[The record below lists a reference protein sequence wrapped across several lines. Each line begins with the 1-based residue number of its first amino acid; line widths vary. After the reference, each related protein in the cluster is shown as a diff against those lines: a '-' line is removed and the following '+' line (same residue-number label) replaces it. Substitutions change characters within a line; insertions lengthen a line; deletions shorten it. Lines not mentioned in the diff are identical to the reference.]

1 MAASSKRAD
10 TTEVSRSGANL
21 HMYQRSR
28 IVSAV
33 ALTLCVLSAMGQ
45 RRAKQWIP
53 DIPKMWVDQE
63 MSELEVPLS
72 NRTSSPKQ
80 IPAEYY
86 YRIPIRPIY
95 KTYPVY
101 GPGREPAGYL
111 ESLRQ
116 LDPVIAFDPTE
127 LKAREDWLKAGE
139 LVFEAPITTG
149 KLGATTSS
157 SDLYLRDPQ
166 WYERTKAPLT
176 RDGILPFY
184 RYVITEKGKVEIG
197 ILSCAMCH
205 TRVMPDGTVI
215 KGAQGNFPFDRA
227 LALDYRSNPDKLDD
241 ARALER
247 SLFTVPGGD
256 IRPENQF
263 SKLSI
268 EELARGHEAI
278 PPGVLARHRS
288 SVWYPVQVPDLIG
301 VKDRRYLDRTG
312 LQQHRS
318 IVDLMRYAALNQG
331 GDDLAQFD
339 DFSPMALFFEGKR
352 PDPNTQTRYGDE
364 QLYALA
370 LYVYSLQPPANP
382 NRLDALAAKGQKIFA
397 REGCS
402 GCHTPPLYTNNKL
415 TLAEGFKIPMK
426 DRQRYNILPISVG
439 TDPNLTMKTRRGT
452 GYYKVP
458 SLRGVWYRGPF
469 EHNGSVATLED
480 WFDPRRLGKDYEP
493 TGFKGYGVTRRAIN
507 GHEFGLSL
515 SEKDRRALIAFLRTL

>member
-1 MAASSKRAD
+1 
-10 TTEVSRSGANL
+10 
-21 HMYQRSR
+21 MYQRSR
-28 IVSAV
+28 IVSVV

-53 DIPKMWVDQE
+53 DIPKMWVDKE

-86 YRIPIRPIY
+86 YRIPVRPIY

-116 LDPVIAFDPTE
+116 LDPVIAFDPTK
-127 LKAREDWLKAGE
+127 LKTREDWLKAGE
-139 LVFEAPITTG
+139 LVFETPITTG

-205 TRVMPDGTVI
+205 TRVMADGTII

-268 EELARGHEAI
+268 DELARGHEAI

-301 VKDRRYLDRTG
+301 VRDRRYLDRTG

-339 DFSPMALFFEGKR
+339 DFSPMALFFDGKR

-370 LYVYSLQPPANP
+370 LYVYSLRPPA
-382 NRLDALAAKGQKIFA
+382 
-397 REGCS
+397 
-402 GCHTPPLYTNNKL
+402 
-415 TLAEGFKIPMK
+415 
-426 DRQRYNILPISVG
+426 LP
-439 TDPNLTMKTRRGT
+439 
-452 GYYKVP
+452 
-458 SLRGVWYRGPF
+458 
-469 EHNGSVATLED
+469 
-480 WFDPRRLGKDYEP
+480 
-493 TGFKGYGVTRRAIN
+493 
-507 GHEFGLSL
+507 
-515 SEKDRRALIAFLRTL
+515 